1 MAVCAGV
8 GVGVQ
13 MMNKPVELGIWT
25 CCDFQ
30 LYLLLV
36 VGWLK
41 AVQVLMVLSLI
52 LCCLSFILFMFQL
65 YTMRRG
71 GLFYAT
77 GLCQLCTSEH
87 CSLGIEGKGG
97 CLSGCWGP

>member
-1 MAVCAGV
+1 MALDGRRVCGV
-8 GVGVQ
+8 GEANNEQAG
-13 MMNKPVELGIWT
+13 EGGTLDL
-25 CCDFQ
+25 C
-30 LYLLLV
+30 LLIA
-36 VGWLK
+36 GWLK

-87 CSLGIEGKGG
+87 CPLRTEGKGG
-97 CLSGCWGP
+97 GLSGCWGP